1 MLKLLLSCLLLF
13 APLHPLLAIEKT
25 CSFNQTTQETLAL
38 EELEGPKEIQ
48 FTKWTLKNTGDKI
61 VKNLFVTVNSSR
73 EQRAQTLKNDLQSK
87 DLWECWN
94 KYHLEARES
103 LIYAPLSA
111 DYISVPTRQVPSKCK
126 SLREYYLHGKWHLI
140 NHIDNVVYVG
150 LDNHSIVGYEEI
162 ADDPLLALRTKIMQK
177 NDVHSI
183 EQPHF
188 HFATFDIFPEDFEGE
203 DPEEKVLIHPIQ
215 EGYTLY
221 PGESLTFYAEKR
233 MEQTFDIKERFSD
246 SKSFQ
251 FLPREYL
258 NHVSNHTD
266 GTIYVHYNKELRP
279 LEIAPNQIQTF
290 VMGVPFQS
298 CLIEAPDSTQG
309 TIVCGA
315 NCKSLETFNPGLN
328 EIYLNADSNASLLDF
343 KLDYEIYEFKYPFH
357 IVNPS
362 QTFDYVSPV
371 FELEAMYQFTTPPI
385 IQWQI
390 SDKKDFSHL
399 IPNLSQTE
407 EYKSKISLSVTD
419 QSFLNPGQ
427 TYYFR
432 VRPLGARWSPIFE
445 FTINKPASVDP
456 SFKILGEGQ
465 YEISWTAHPDS
476 DVTYYVFASNHFDFI
491 PSMYSEEIHCLFEE
505 RSGVPFCIPIVLQ
518 KTKENSIQIGTD
530 YAFYR
535 VVVEKDGQYSTP
547 SSLIRVYDYGLSI
560 PRDVLQ
566 TVTDAEGNHH
576 VERVAFPPAYP
587 HLEEL
592 MSASS
597 AKLHFHSDYYAY
609 NPHVDANVWNNMVPY
624 FLPENHPV
632 KPKLDRLFRKRVTQ
646 NKQTLK
652 KAGFTEPEPKR
663 FSKTIVSKNK
673 KIPGYIFKF
682 FHDEQK
688 DIQDARN
695 CLRRVTGAISVQ
707 EALNRYNINHLFV
720 VPKKYIYPLPAH
732 PSPTET
738 SYRKNFVVVE
748 NELDIYTGKEN
759 NKMWKSPVI
768 NPITL
773 TWTFW
778 LLQELGLND
787 SPYSFNMPITRDGRI
802 AFVDTEH
809 HHKWPV
815 PFEKLWPFLT
825 PEMGSFWKN
834 LCQQHGF

>member
-1 MLKLLLSCLLLF
+1 
-13 APLHPLLAIEKT
+13 
-25 CSFNQTTQETLAL
+25 
-38 EELEGPKEIQ
+38 
-48 FTKWTLKNTGDKI
+48 
-61 VKNLFVTVNSSR
+61 
-73 EQRAQTLKNDLQSK
+73 
-87 DLWECWN
+87 
-94 KYHLEARES
+94 
-103 LIYAPLSA
+103 
-111 DYISVPTRQVPSKCK
+111 
-126 SLREYYLHGKWHLI
+126 
-140 NHIDNVVYVG
+140 
-150 LDNHSIVGYEEI
+150 
-162 ADDPLLALRTKIMQK
+162 
-177 NDVHSI
+177 
-183 EQPHF
+183 
-188 HFATFDIFPEDFEGE
+188 
-203 DPEEKVLIHPIQ
+203 
-215 EGYTLY
+215 
-221 PGESLTFYAEKR
+221 

-385 IQWQI
+385 IQWRI
-390 SDKKDFSHL
+390 SDKKDFSRL

-518 KTKENSIQIGTD
+518 
-530 YAFYR
+530 
-535 VVVEKDGQYSTP
+535 
-547 SSLIRVYDYGLSI
+547 
-560 PRDVLQ
+560 
-566 TVTDAEGNHH
+566 
-576 VERVAFPPAYP
+576 
-587 HLEEL
+587 
-592 MSASS
+592 
-597 AKLHFHSDYYAY
+597 
-609 NPHVDANVWNNMVPY
+609 
-624 FLPENHPV
+624 
-632 KPKLDRLFRKRVTQ
+632 
-646 NKQTLK
+646 
-652 KAGFTEPEPKR
+652 
-663 FSKTIVSKNK
+663 
-673 KIPGYIFKF
+673 
-682 FHDEQK
+682 
-688 DIQDARN
+688 
-695 CLRRVTGAISVQ
+695 
-707 EALNRYNINHLFV
+707 
-720 VPKKYIYPLPAH
+720 
-732 PSPTET
+732 
-738 SYRKNFVVVE
+738 
-748 NELDIYTGKEN
+748 
-759 NKMWKSPVI
+759 
-768 NPITL
+768 
-773 TWTFW
+773 
-778 LLQELGLND
+778 
-787 SPYSFNMPITRDGRI
+787 
-802 AFVDTEH
+802 
-809 HHKWPV
+809 
-815 PFEKLWPFLT
+815 
-825 PEMGSFWKN
+825 
-834 LCQQHGF
+834 